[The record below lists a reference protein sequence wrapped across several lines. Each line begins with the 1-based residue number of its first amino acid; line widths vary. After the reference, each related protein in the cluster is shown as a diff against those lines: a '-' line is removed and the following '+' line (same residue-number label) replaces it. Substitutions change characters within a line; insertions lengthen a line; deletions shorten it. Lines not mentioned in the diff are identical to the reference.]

1 MEPLHRRIRS
11 TGMNEASLEFLK
23 KLTDAASPSYHEED
37 AAAVFHEHCATFAD
51 EVRTDLMG
59 NVIAVLNPAAEFRV
73 LLSGHIDE
81 IGLIVSTISEEGQL
95 YFKPIGDWDPAVLV
109 GQRVWIR
116 GQIPG
121 VIARTPVHL
130 LSEDERHKVCELYE
144 MSIDIGVST
153 RETAEKLVEVG
164 DEAVLHGS
172 LLRLGENTV
181 IARGL
186 DNKSGAYVV
195 AETLRRAKDRL
206 RKDIGLYAVGAV
218 QEEVGYRGAASAGFG
233 IAPQI
238 GIAVDVS
245 HASDYQQAHSGH
257 LARIALGKGPVI
269 ARGANVNPVVYRLL
283 RKAAEDADR
292 PFQLEAE
299 GESSYT
305 DAAALQTSGVGVA
318 TGLIGVPLRYMHTPC
333 EMLRLD
339 DLEACVDLLVN
350 FCLALD
356 PTIDLT
362 PKRI

>member
-1 MEPLHRRIRS
+1 
-11 TGMNEASLEFLK
+11 MNEASFEFLN
-23 KLTDAASPSYHEED
+23 KLTDAASPSHHEED
-37 AAAVFHEHCATFAD
+37 AATVFRDHCAPFAD

-59 NVIAVLNPAAEFRV
+59 NVIAALNPKAEFRV

-109 GQRVWIR
+109 GQRVWIK
-116 GQIPG
+116 GTIPG

-130 LSEDERHKVCELYE
+130 LSDEERHKVCELYE
-144 MSIDIGVST
+144 MSIDVGVST
-153 RETAEKLVEVG
+153 REAAERLVEVG

-172 LLRLGENTV
+172 LIRLGESTV
-181 IARGL
+181 VARGL

-206 RKDIGLYAVGAV
+206 RPEVGIFAVGAV

-233 IAPQI
+233 ITPQI

-257 LARIALGKGPVI
+257 LARVALGKGPVI

-283 RKAAEDADR
+283 RKAAEDASR

-305 DAAALQTSGVGVA
+305 DAAALQTSGAGVA
-318 TGLIGVPLRYMHTPC
+318 TGLIGIPLRYMHSPC
-333 EMLRLD
+333 EMLNLD
-339 DLEACVDLLVN
+339 DLEACVDLLVD
-350 FCLALD
+350 FCLSLD
-356 PTIDLT
+356 PAVDLT
-362 PKRI
+362 PRRM

>member
-1 MEPLHRRIRS
+1 MS
-11 TGMNEASLEFLK
+11 EASFEFLK
-23 KLTDAASPSYHEED
+23 KLTDAASPSHHEED
-37 AAAVFHEHCATFAD
+37 AAAVFRERCREFAD
-51 EVRTDLMG
+51 EVRTDLIG
-59 NVIAVLNPAAEFRV
+59 NVIAAVNPDAEFRV

-95 YFKPIGDWDPAVLV
+95 YFKPIGDWDPVVLV

-116 GQIPG
+116 GKIPG

-130 LSEDERHKVCELYE
+130 LSDDERHKVCELYE
-144 MSIDIGVST
+144 MSIDVGVST
-153 RETAEKLVEVG
+153 REAAERLVEVG
-164 DEAVLHGS
+164 DEAVLDGP
-172 LLRLGENTV
+172 LIRLGDKIV
-181 IARGL
+181 VSRGL

-206 RKDIGLYAVGAV
+206 SKDIGLYAVGAV

-233 IAPQI
+233 VAPQI
-238 GIAVDVS
+238 AVAVDVS

-283 RKAAEDADR
+283 RKAAEDAQR

-305 DAAALQTSGVGVA
+305 DVASIQNSGPGVA
-318 TGLIGVPLRYMHTPC
+318 TGLVGIPLRYMHTPC
-333 EMLRLD
+333 EMLNLD
-339 DLEACVDLLVN
+339 DLEACVELLVD
-350 FCLALD
+350 FVLTLD
-356 PTIDLT
+356 PSADLT
-362 PKRI
+362 PRRA